1 MMPRFEEKNEM
12 KKVAVV
18 LHGLGANGIDTLFA
32 NLSYKWDYDKF
43 EITYLVAVDEGA
55 EQFWE
60 PIVTKNGVRVIH
72 LHDLDKNRLFKW
84 PSTLKKALKKYGPF
98 DAVHVNM
105 DMLNG
110 INALVAKKA
119 GIPIRIC
126 HAHRSSSEN
135 AENKIK
141 NLYISFMRKL
151 TKKYATKCIACSDV
165 AGDYFFSD
173 IKYDILYNGIDI
185 DKYRCDNKAVSGGT
199 TFVTVGRFSPPK
211 RPLFIIQLFDEILK
225 RKPDAKLRW
234 VGNGELFDAVKQQ
247 AEELEILDRVE
258 LLGVRNDVNEILK
271 ASDYFLLPSAFEG
284 LSLALAEAQAAGLDC
299 FVSDTVSKM
308 SDCGKCMFIS
318 LKKSASEWAD
328 LICTYI
334 DGDTRMVIDT
344 EKLADFDI
352 TEMAKKLEKFY
363 ASKSF

>member
-1 MMPRFEEKNEM
+1 M

-60 PIVTKNGVRVIH
+60 PVVTKNGVRVIH

-84 PSTLKKALKKYGPF
+84 PLTLKKALNKYGPF

-110 INALVAKKA
+110 INLWVAKKA

-126 HAHRSSSEN
+126 HAHSSSNVN

-141 NLYISFMRKL
+141 NLYISFM
-151 TKKYATKCIACSDV
+151 KKSIKRYATKCIACSDV
-165 AGDYFFSD
+165 AGDYFFSG
-173 IKYDILYNGIDI
+173 IQYDILYNGIDI
-185 DKYRCDNKAVSGGT
+185 DKYRCNNREARGGT

-225 RKPDAKLRW
+225 RKPDAKLKW
-234 VGNGELFDAVKQQ
+234 VGNGELFEEVKQK
-247 AEELEILDRVE
+247 AEELKISDKVE
-258 LLGVRNDVNEILK
+258 LLGVRSDVNEILK
-271 ASDYFLLPSAFEG
+271 VSDYFLLPSAFEG

-308 SDCGKCMFIS
+308 SDCGKCMFIP
-318 LKKSASEWAD
+318 LEKNTSEWAD
-328 LICTYI
+328 LICEYI
-334 DGDTRMVIDT
+334 DGDTHMVIDT
-344 EKLADFDI
+344 EKLSDFDI
-352 TEMAKKLEKFY
+352 AEMTKKLEKFY
-363 ASKSF
+363 DPRSF